1 MREGLKTINIKS
13 KYSYLFIAKKNVFHD
28 DYLIIKENIFKDLNR
43 IKK

>member
-1 MREGLKTINIKS
+1 MHEASKTIKIKN

-28 DYLIIKENIFKDLNR
+28 DYLVIKENIFKDLNR